1 MERAVSSS
9 VDILLIIYRGPQI
22 KYLDSQTLKFRED
35 LVIKRKK
42 KSIKLIFILM
52 RLVKI
57 KNVLFLSMFFP
68 HLATEWKHKI
78 WKVFN
83 MWSAGTN

>member
-42 KSIKLIFILM
+42 NPS
-52 RLVKI
+52 
-57 KNVLFLSMFFP
+57 N
-68 HLATEWKHKI
+68 
-78 WKVFN
+78 
-83 MWSAGTN
+83 